1 MHHCPYALHRTDAR
15 FEQSDKGACLT
26 ALAIEI
32 WADPADRE
40 LRLVGLLA
48 DLAVAAHEE
57 ALQWVAWGHWML
69 LMDCAQAWTA
79 EIVQLQ
85 QECSVVR
92 RWSPVLVEPA
102 RIYQEFVWCRTEW
115 TSKE

>member
-1 MHHCPYALHRTDAR
+1 
-15 FEQSDKGACLT
+15 
-26 ALAIEI
+26 
-32 WADPADRE
+32 
-40 LRLVGLLA
+40 
-48 DLAVAAHEE
+48 
-57 ALQWVAWGHWML
+57 ML

-102 RIYQEFVWCRTEW
+102 RIYQGFA
-115 TSKE
+115 